1 MRQGSNPE
9 GNPRPKMSQ
18 RHTLPYHDMRGLME
32 LLESEGQLRRIRK
45 PVDARH
51 LHTLLAQADT
61 ALLMEDVE
69 GYDVPV
75 AGGLVG
81 SRQRVAL
88 GLGCDQRTLGRRFME
103 ALDNPVEAEVAEDG
117 PCQEVVKAGDQ
128 VDLTELPIPLQ
139 HRKDGGPYLSAGVS
153 VSRDPEGRRNAGC
166 YRLMY
171 RTPRETGIDLV
182 SPSDM
187 RFSYEAALGRG
198 EPLPIAVAFGVG
210 APELIAA
217 AYKAP
222 PGYDEFAVAGALYGR
237 PVPLVKCKTVDLE
250 VPAHAEIV
258 LEGEISTDGWTIDEG
273 RYGDFTGHQCS
284 IRWNPV
290 FKVKAVTHRKRPILQ
305 TILMPWENDWL
316 EAPPLEAAG
325 WRALREASVRT
336 EAVYA
341 TPGSACYWH
350 LYAAIHKR
358 PGEGKNALLA
368 LMSLHAVKLV
378 LVTDADVELTDPMA
392 VERAMA
398 FRVRPDE
405 DVVIVSGARGKHLDP
420 TLNASRLARGSL
432 PTTSKMGIDA
442 TIPEDVDPAEY
453 ERLEYPFMDR
463 VKLEDFL

>member
-1 MRQGSNPE
+1 
-9 GNPRPKMSQ
+9 MSEA
-18 RHTLPYHDMRGLME
+18 RTLPYHDMRGLVA
-32 LLESEGQLRRIRK
+32 LLESEGQLRRITR
-45 PVDARH
+45 PVEARY
-51 LHTLLAQADT
+51 LNTLLAQADT
-61 ALLMEDVE
+61 ALLMENVE
-69 GYDVPV
+69 GYSIPV
-75 AGGLVG
+75 VGGLVG

-88 GLGCDQRTLGRRFME
+88 GLGCDQKTLGQTFME
-103 ALDNPVEAEVAEDG
+103 ALDHPMEAEVVADG
-117 PCQEVVKAGDQ
+117 PAQEVVKIGDE
-128 VDLTELPIPLQ
+128 VDLTELPIPFQ
-139 HRKDGGPYLSAGVS
+139 HRKDGGPYLSAGIS
-153 VSRDPEGRRNAGC
+153 VSKDAAGRRNAGC

-187 RFSYEAALGRG
+187 RFSYEAALKRG
-198 EPLPIAVAFGVG
+198 EPLPIAIAFGTG
-210 APELIAA
+210 TPELIAA

-290 FKVKAVTHRKRPILQ
+290 FKVKAVTHRKNPILH

-325 WRALREASVRT
+325 WRALREASIKTV
-336 EAVYA
+336 AVYA

-350 LYAAIHKR
+350 LYAAIDKR

-368 LMSLHAVKLV
+368 LMSLHALKLV
-378 LVTDADVELTDPMA
+378 VVTDGDVDLTDPMA

-398 FRVRPDE
+398 FRVQPDE
-405 DVVIVSGARGKHLDP
+405 DVIIVSGARGKHLDP
-420 TLNASRLARGSL
+420 TLRASRLPKGSL

-442 TIPEDVDPAEY
+442 TIPDDVDPAEY
-453 ERLEYPFMDR
+453 ELLEYPFMDE
-463 VKLEDFL
+463 VKLEDYL

>member
-1 MRQGSNPE
+1 
-9 GNPRPKMSQ
+9 MSQ

>member
-1 MRQGSNPE
+1 
-9 GNPRPKMSQ
+9 MSE
-18 RHTLPYHDMRGLME
+18 RHTLPYHDMRGLVA

-103 ALDNPVEAEVAEDG
+103 ALDDPVAAEAAADG
-117 PCQEVVKAGDQ
+117 PCQEVVKVGDE

-210 APELIAA
+210 TPELIAA

-290 FKVKAVTHRKRPILQ
+290 FRVKAVTHRKRPILQ

-336 EAVYA
+336 AAVYA

-350 LYAAIHKR
+350 LYAAVHKR

-378 LVTDADVELTDPMA
+378 LVTDADVDLTDPMA